1 MDEIVYNLE
10 NQNFD
15 LSNFDYL
22 PAKYI
27 LIPILKQ
34 TSYDDFDKYYDVTAY
49 IVTKGYI
56 KEKNE
61 KINFNTKHSITYKV
75 LLPFYVN
82 TSLQIEYSES
92 GKEIEVNDIF
102 DTYEEAKE
110 YADEVNQAM
119 FIDSICFY
127 PVKYLKNNYDKEV
140 QQRNEVCQEYNK
152 LENKLTILTD
162 RIPISSINWGKNI
175 ESKTLLKKYKKI

>member
-1 MDEIVYNLE
+1 MTDIVYNLE

-110 YADEVNQAM
+110 YSNEINQAM
-119 FIDSICFY
+119 FINSICFY
-127 PVKYLKNNYDKEV
+127 PVSYLKNNYDKEIK
-140 QQRNEVCQEYNK
+140 QREETYQKYNEIEDK
-152 LENKLTILTD
+152 LSILTD
-162 RIPISSINWGKNI
+162 KITISPINWGQNI
-175 ESKTLLKKYKKI
+175 ESKTLLKRYKK